1 MKRKILLIISFSILI
16 SLTACTNPQ
25 PEKDKA
31 EVEHPDFIQVNVEAR
46 ELLTRSEEI
55 SNMVVELYGID
66 DASTIIFNED
76 AYIAVIMAFDQEF
89 TDELKNLII
98 HQAKEKDALIENIY
112 VTNDEKIF
120 RQIDDIVFN
129 LLQGESYDDQVKEIN
144 KIARK
149 IKK

>member
-1 MKRKILLIISFSILI
+1 
-16 SLTACTNPQ
+16 
-25 PEKDKA
+25 
-31 EVEHPDFIQVNVEAR
+31 
-46 ELLTRSEEI
+46 
-55 SNMVVELYGID
+55 
-66 DASTIIFNED
+66 
-76 AYIAVIMAFDQEF
+76 MAFDQEF